1 MFGAGCRRTSFRH
14 SRLDEL
20 SASGIYNPLVL
31 SLSKDARHG
40 NQPRSGD
47 EAGGRARVVLSASE
61 EAEAG
66 GAKGRTKGARA
77 PIDRA
82 GLQGLL
88 GQAKD
93 VSRRAELSKK
103 SWSVWL

>member
-20 SASGIYNPLVL
+20 SPSGIYNPLVL
-31 SLSKDARHG
+31 SLSKDVLHG

-47 EAGGRARVVLSASE
+47 EAGGRARVVLSE
-61 EAEAG
+61 RTEAG
-66 GAKGRTKGARA
+66 AAKGSTSGARA